1 VAYKLA
7 LIGEAWGEAE
17 EKQRLPFV
25 GASGWLL
32 NTMLEDAGIER
43 HECFISNVFNLRPA
57 RNDILNL
64 CGPKKEVS
72 HGLGP
77 IKAGKYILDKYLPHL
92 ERLRDELES
101 VNPNL
106 IVALGGTASWALLGD
121 SRISKIRGCIAGSNY
136 VGGRKCLPTFHPAAI
151 LRQWELR
158 AVTVLDLVKAK
169 RQAEFPD
176 IRRPERT
183 VYTEPTLTD
192 LEWFYE
198 THIVGAKALAFDI
211 ETSGDIITCLGFAPS
226 RQVSLVVPFM
236 DTRRPGYAYWG
247 DKHLELLAWKFVR
260 RVLENPLPKIAQ
272 NGAYDLGFLWR
283 RYGIK
288 VVNFTEDTMLL
299 HHSLQ
304 PESPKGLGFMGSVY
318 TDEPAWKIMREGKED
333 ETIKRDA

>member
-1 VAYKLA
+1 VQYKIA
-7 LIGEAWGEAE
+7 LIGEAYGEAE

-32 NTMLEDAGIER
+32 NSMLEDAGIAR
-43 HECFISNVFNLRPA
+43 HECFLSNCFNLRPA

-72 HGLGP
+72 HALGP
-77 IKAGKYILDKYLPHL
+77 IKAGKYILDKYLGEL
-92 ERLRDELES
+92 ERLRSELEAAR
-101 VNPNL
+101 PNL
-106 IVALGGTASWALLGD
+106 VVALGGTASWALLGD
-121 SRISKIRGCIAGSNY
+121 SRISKIRGCIAESVGSTKW
-136 VGGRKCLPTFHPAAI
+136 KCLPTFHPAAI

-198 THIVGAKALAFDI
+198 THIQSAKALAFDI
-211 ETSGDIITCLGFAPS
+211 ETSGDIITCIGFAPS
-226 RQVSLVVPFM
+226 STVCLVVPFM
-236 DTRRPGYAYWG
+236 DTRSSGKCYWG
-247 DKHLELLAWKFVR
+247 SQHEETAAWAFVK
-260 RVLENPLPKIAQ
+260 RVLASPMAKIAQ

-283 RYGIK
+283 RYGIA
-288 VVNFTEDTMLL
+288 VRNFTEDTMLL

>member
-1 VAYKLA
+1 MRYKIA
-7 LIGEAWGEAE
+7 LVGEAWGEAE

-43 HECFISNVFNLRPA
+43 AECFVTNCFNLRPA

-77 IKAGKYILDKYLPHL
+77 IKAGKYILDKYLPEL
-92 ERLRDELES
+92 GRLRSELES
-101 VNPNL
+101 INPNL

-121 SRISKIRGCIAGSNY
+121 SRISKIRGCIAEDIHSKRWK
-136 VGGRKCLPTFHPAAI
+136 VLPTFHPAAI

-183 VYTEPTLTD
+183 VYTEPTLAD

-198 THIVGAKALAFDI
+198 THIIPAKALAFDI
-211 ETSGDIITCLGFAPS
+211 ETARDCITCIGFATSPY
-226 RQVSLVVPFM
+226 VSLVIPFA
-236 DTRRPGYAYWG
+236 DSRREGGCFYPTVV
-247 DKHLELLAWKFVR
+247 DDVSVWKFVR
-260 RVLENPLPKIAQ
+260 RVLASPVPKIAQ
-272 NGAYDLGFLWR
+272 NGAYDIGFLWR
-283 RYGIK
+283 RYG
-288 VVNFTEDTMLL
+288 VTVNNFTDDTMLL

>member
-1 VAYKLA
+1 VGVKIA
-7 LIGEAWGEAE
+7 IVGEAWGAEE

-32 NTMLEDAGIER
+32 NQMLEEAGIAR
-43 HECFISNVFNLRPA
+43 HECFITNCFNLRPE

-77 IKAGKYILDKYLPHL
+77 IKAGKYILDKYLGEL
-92 ERLRDELES
+92 ERLRSELEAAR
-101 VNPNL
+101 PNL
-106 IVALGGTASWALLGD
+106 VVALGGTASWALLGD
-121 SRISKIRGCIAGSNY
+121 SRISKIRGCIAESVGSTKW
-136 VGGRKCLPTFHPAAI
+136 KCLPTFHPAAI

-169 RQAEFPD
+169 RQAEFPE

-198 THIVGAKALAFDI
+198 THIAPAKALAFDI
-211 ETSGDIITCLGFAPS
+211 ETSGDVITCLGFAPS
-226 RQVSLVVPFM
+226 SRVSLVVPFL
-236 DTRRPGYAYWG
+236 DSRNPSSCFWKTVDEETR
-247 DKHLELLAWKFVR
+247 AWAFVR
-260 RVLENPLPKIAQ
+260 KVLASPIPKIAQ

-283 RYGIK
+283 RYGIA
-288 VVNFTEDTMLL
+288 VRNFTEDTMLL